1 MAFTR
6 HRRLPLSPQTGAN
19 MKKPLL
25 IVGGLVGLLAVAVV
39 AVIAIQLL
47 RSDDPNLA
55 TEAPQIAI
63 ATPEGNATGSTAAA
77 APTQPPSSNDG
88 AALPEG
94 VRHFVIVPAESE
106 AKYVVRESL
115 RGLTTNAVGTTRV
128 IEGGIYLTETGL
140 SDAGES
146 VFRVDLSTLESDEG
160 MRDNFIK
167 RNTLQTSRFQYATFV
182 IEDVSGFPA
191 GYVEDTEVV
200 MTISGTLTVRD
211 VSKPVTWAVKARQL
225 GNTLTAVADLT
236 ITFQD
241 FGMSPPS
248 VPIAT
253 AEDEIQLQIVLVA
266 REV

>member
-1 MAFTR
+1 
-6 HRRLPLSPQTGAN
+6 

-25 IVGGLVGLLAVAVV
+25 IVGGVLGVVALAVV
-39 AVIAIQLL
+39 AIVVVQLL

-55 TEAPQIAI
+55 TEAPLI
-63 ATPEGNATGSTAAA
+63 A
-77 APTQPPSSNDG
+77 APTTAAGATSGGSTGTGATGVAPTPSSNDG
-88 AALPEG
+88 AAAEALPEG
-94 VRHFVIVPAESE
+94 VREFVIVSAESE

-115 RGLTTNAVGTTRV
+115 RGLKTNAVGTTSAIDGSV
-128 IEGGIYLTETGL
+128 FLTEGGLA
-140 SDAGES
+140 DAAES
-146 VFRVDLSTLESDEG
+146 SFRVDLSTLKSDEG

-167 RNTLQTSRFQYATFV
+167 QNTLQTSRFQFAEFV

-191 GYVEDTEVV
+191 GYVEDTEVE
-200 MTISGTLTVRD
+200 MTISGTLTIRE
-211 VSKPVTWAVKARQL
+211 VSKPVTWLVKARQL
-225 GNTLTAVADLT
+225 GDTLTAVADLT

-266 REV
+266 REGA

>member
-1 MAFTR
+1 
-6 HRRLPLSPQTGAN
+6 
-19 MKKPLL
+19 MKKFLL
-25 IVGGLVGLLAVAVV
+25 IAGAAVGLVAAAVV
-39 AVIAIQLL
+39 AVIVIQLL

-55 TEAPQIAI
+55 TEAPAI
-63 ATPEGNATGSTAAA
+63 ASPSAAA
-77 APTQPPSSNDG
+77 SATSASGPAGAASTPDSNDG
-88 AALPEG
+88 AAALPEG

-115 RGLTTNAVGTTRV
+115 RGLTTNAVGTTRAV
-128 IEGGIYLTETGL
+128 EGGIFLTPAGL

-167 RNTLQTSRFQYATFV
+167 RNTLETSRYQYAEFV
-182 IEDVSGFPA
+182 LEAVSGFPS
-191 GYVEDTEVV
+191 GYVEDTEVEL
-200 MTISGTLTVRD
+200 TISGTLTIRD

-225 GNTLTAVADLT
+225 GDTLTAVADLM

-253 AEDEIQLQIVLVA
+253 AEDEIQLQLVLVA
-266 REV
+266 REAV

>member
-1 MAFTR
+1 
-6 HRRLPLSPQTGAN
+6 
-19 MKKPLL
+19 MKKPVL
-25 IVGGLVGLLAVAVV
+25 IAVGLVAALAVAAV
-39 AVIAIQLL
+39 ALVGIQLL

-55 TEAPQIAI
+55 TEAPAI
-63 ATPEGNATGSTAAA
+63 ASPSAATSGATSASGPAGAASTPD
-77 APTQPPSSNDG
+77 SNDG
-88 AALPEG
+88 AAALPEG

-115 RGLTTNAVGTTRV
+115 RGLTTNAVGTTRAV
-128 IEGGIYLTETGL
+128 EGGIFLTPAGL

-167 RNTLQTSRFQYATFV
+167 RNTLETSRYQYAEFV
-182 IEDVSGFPA
+182 LEAVSGFPS
-191 GYVEDTEVV
+191 GYVEDTEVEL
-200 MTISGTLTVRD
+200 TISGTLTIRD

-225 GNTLTAVADLT
+225 GDTLTAVADLM

-253 AEDEIQLQIVLVA
+253 AEDEIRLQLVLVA
-266 REV
+266 REAV

>member
-1 MAFTR
+1 
-6 HRRLPLSPQTGAN
+6 

-25 IVGGLVGLLAVAVV
+25 IAGGVAAVAALAIVALVV
-39 AVIAIQLL
+39 VQLL

-55 TEAPQIAI
+55 TEAPLI
-63 ATPEGNATGSTAAA
+63 ATPTAAAGSASGGTTGATGSPEAT
-77 APTQPPSSNDG
+77 PSSNDG
-88 AALPEG
+88 ASASVPAG
-94 VRHFVIVPAESE
+94 VREFVIVSAESE

-115 RGLTTNAVGTTRV
+115 RGLTTNAVGTTNA
-128 IEGGIYLTETGL
+128 IEGSILLTDGGL

-146 VFRVDLSTLESDEG
+146 LFRVDLSTLESDEG
-160 MRDNFIK
+160 MRDSFIK
-167 RNTLQTSRFQYATFV
+167 RTTLQTSQFQFAEFV
-182 IEDVSGFPA
+182 LEDVSGFPA
-191 GYVEDTEVV
+191 GYVEDTEVE
-200 MTISGTLTVRD
+200 MTISGTLTIRD

-225 GNTLTAVADLT
+225 GDTLTAVADLT

-266 REV
+266 REGA